1 MTALKSLTLLAAA
14 SVALLGSLR
23 AEEIIACPDDYQAQ
37 AAAYMESRLTDA
49 RGARVQVSSKPYRV
63 EADLNGRSELEG
75 WGVDVRVRSRLP
87 TGAYGGYVAYTVI
100 FVDGRPVAT
109 NEDASDIERI

>member
-1 MTALKSLTLLAAA
+1 MTILKSLTLLAAA
-14 SVALLGSLR
+14 STVLLGSLR
-23 AEEIIACPDDYQAQ
+23 AEDITPCPDDYQSQ
-37 AAAYMESRLTDA
+37 AAAYVESRLTDA
-49 RGARVQVSSKPYRV
+49 RGARVQVSSEPYRI
-63 EADLNGRSELEG
+63 EADLNGRSDLDG

-109 NEDASDIERI
+109 GDDASSLSRV